1 MEMEKLYRNIQ
12 KHVLDDP
19 SSLGGQQRFM
29 V

>member
-19 SSLGGQQRFM
+19 SSLGGHQR
-29 V
+29 VEG